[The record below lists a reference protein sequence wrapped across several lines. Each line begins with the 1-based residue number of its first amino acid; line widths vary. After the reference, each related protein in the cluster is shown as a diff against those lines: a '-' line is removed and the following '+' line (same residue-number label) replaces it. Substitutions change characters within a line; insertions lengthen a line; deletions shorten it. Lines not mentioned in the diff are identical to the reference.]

1 MKSQFSYEIHTER
14 FYGRDYVKRDI
25 FISISDH
32 PVMGSD
38 TFESL
43 SVEEVATLRD
53 VCNQVLREVQYEEAQ
68 HKAAEQSG
76 K

>member
-1 MKSQFSYEIHTER
+1 MKSKFSYEIHTER
-14 FYGRDYVKRDI
+14 LYGSNYVKRDI
-25 FISISDH
+25 FISITDH

-43 SVEEVATLRD
+43 SVEEVTTLRD
-53 VCNQVLREVQYEEAQ
+53 MCDQILKEVQNEEGR
-68 HKAAEQSG
+68 HEAAEETG

>member
-14 FYGRDYVKRDI
+14 FYGRDNVKRDI
-25 FISISDH
+25 FISITDH

-43 SVEEVATLRD
+43 SVEEVTTLRD
-53 VCNQVLREVQYEEAQ
+53 MCNQILKEVQYEDER
-68 HKAAEQSG
+68 HEAAEAAG